1 MGLTEQWALS
11 FVVHIV
17 STWFSTEVVFAN
29 NYIMT
34 EREIARAKKEEEK
47 KNNLWKTLSLYIF
60 YDFST
65 WINALCA
72 RSVVLSNSLFPP

>member
-1 MGLTEQWALS
+1 MNFLPTKKYFVIYNYLLQKVHCKYISFSNQTMGLTEQWALS

-34 EREIARAKKEEEK
+34 ERE
-47 KNNLWKTLSLYIF
+47 N
-60 YDFST
+60 
-65 WINALCA
+65 C
-72 RSVVLSNSLFPP
+72 